1 MGPTPETCSELL
13 GPLRAMLG
21 LKQVAMQR
29 GHFTTDQVPYA
40 AAGLLTELVCRGE
53 CRASDLAHHR
63 IVDASVVSRQV
74 AQLEHAGL
82 ISRRPDPADKRVA
95 LLRATAAGERAV
107 ADLERK
113 KVEWIS
119 EALAT
124 WDDAKVRELAQLL
137 GEAMGD
143 IRRYT
148 INDWVCAT
156 DSVTEEG
163 TR

>member
-1 MGPTPETCSELL
+1 MGPKPETCSELL

-40 AAGLLTELVCRGE
+40 AAGLLTELVYRGE

-74 AQLEHAGL
+74 GQLEQAGL
-82 ISRRPDPADKRVA
+82 ISRRPDPADKRVV
-95 LLRATAAGERAV
+95 LLRATADGERAV
-107 ADLERK
+107 AQLERK
-113 KVEWIS
+113 KAEWIG

-124 WDDAKVRELAQLL
+124 WDDAKVRELALLL
-137 GEAMGD
+137 GDAMTD
-143 IRRYT
+143 IRRYAT
-148 INDWVCAT
+148 NYGVCAT
-156 DSVTEEG
+156 DSVTKEG